1 MKMYAERASMV
12 VNTKILLAFL
22 ERLFKIGSPF
32 GLYYLD
38 IITPYTWAI
47 K

>member
-1 MKMYAERASMV
+1 MYAEMASTA
-12 VNTKILLAFL
+12 VNIKILLAFL

-32 GLYYLD
+32 GFYSLD
-38 IITPYTWAI
+38 IITPYTRAI